1 MVDFFERLFDWL
13 PDGGDGSLEFALF
26 ALPIAGLC
34 WLAWRKHQAKA
45 QQRQRNGD
53 GQFIR

>member
-45 QQRQRNGD
+45 QQQRNGD
-53 GQFIR
+53 GQSIR